1 MLADLSSGKFVS
13 RSFFKLFSR
22 PRIFLSSEP
31 TVFCRPK
38 SLRIKCR
45 PKQMSTEKFLV
56 HVRFFPVVQMSKFF
70 HAEQNRQRGF
80 FYSLS
85 SCEKFSVQ
93 VCVLST
99 EKFFHQRRPLSAC
112 LSARQEEIVNEVFLF
127 SVVRRKVQRPS
138 LRFVDRNF
146 FIKDVLSTKRAQLP
160 ITFVFLQWCAFE
172 AASCP
177 TKPNV
182 ERR

>member
-1 MLADLSSGKFVS
+1 
-13 RSFFKLFSR
+13 
-22 PRIFLSSEP
+22 
-31 TVFCRPK
+31 
-38 SLRIKCR
+38 
-45 PKQMSTEKFLV
+45 
-56 HVRFFPVVQMSKFF
+56 
-70 HAEQNRQRGF
+70 
-80 FYSLS
+80 
-85 SCEKFSVQ
+85 
-93 VCVLST
+93 
-99 EKFFHQRRPLSAC
+99 
-112 LSARQEEIVNEVFLF
+112 
-127 SVVRRKVQRPS
+127 